1 MKIGLVGY
9 GAMGK
14 VVEQAV
20 SQEDELVIFAPEKE
34 NSLVDYDAKLD
45 VLIDFSNPA
54 LLDEVLTYVQT
65 YKVPLVVATTGYSA
79 EQEERIAHLA
89 QEVPVLKSA
98 NYSLGVIL
106 MNRIL
111 KEFTPALKDFFD
123 IEVIEKHHRFKED
136 APSGTAKMFV
146 DTINESLN
154 YDVVHGRE
162 GKRKRADQEIGVH
175 AIRGGTI
182 VGEHEVLFAGGDEVL
197 SIKHEAFSKK
207 IFATGA
213 LNGAKWLAE
222 QDKGFYTMDD
232 VLFGAE

>member
-20 SQEDELVIFAPEKE
+20 SPDDELVIFAPETGT
-34 NSLVDYDAKLD
+34 SLADYTDKLD

-54 LLDEVLTYVQT
+54 LLDQVLAYVHAQ
-65 YKVPLVVATTGYSA
+65 KVPLVVATTGYSA
-79 EQEERIAHLA
+79 EQEQKIAQLA
-89 QEVPVLKSA
+89 EEVAVLKSA

-111 KEFTPALKDFFD
+111 KEYTPALKDFFD

-146 DTINESLN
+146 DTINESLQ

-162 GKRKRADQEIGVH
+162 GHRKRADQEIGVH

-213 LNGAKWLAE
+213 LNGAKWLAG
-222 QDKGFYTMDD
+222 QDKGFYTMND
-232 VLFGAE
+232 VLFGTE